1 MEGCVFQIPKIP
13 PWLIRFYAVFSY
25 TLRKYL
31 VPLGS
36 CPFRAPAD
44 ILDSDFHQFIK
55 TSEIFLGF
63 SKSFSSSKSGSDLVS
78 GGGGLIPAKSVRMLV
93 PRLICHQKV
102 GWNRPKVVDVVGS
115 IVEEGTRH
123 LAIEFVITLAE
134 AGERGPGMLL
144 DMRMIQHGI
153 LLRVGMRRLVRLVII
168 AFGKSVSI
176 DFVLRWEG
184 IQSLLVHWSGKRTMQ
199 DAALIALAQIAI
211 GCSKVMIKNLA
222 PVVNMVLVLFQ
233 DPHPRVRWEAINA
246 IGQLCTDLGRD
257 LQVQYHHRVLP
268 ALASAMEN
276 PRVQAHAASAI
287 LNFSEN
293 CAPDILTPYLDVI
306 GSNLLILLQN
316 GKQMVKEGALTALP
330 SVTDSSQE
338 LFQKYYDAVMPCLKA
353 ILLNATDNI
362 NHMLRAKS
370 MECIILVGIA
380 VRKEKLRDDAKQ
392 VMEIHRTLQRS
403 ELETDDPTI
412 SYMLQA
418 WARLSK
424 CLGRDFLPYMSVVMS
439 PFLQSAQLKPD
450 ATITSAG
457 SEDDIDQSD
466 DERFVFLFLESFR
479 FFALLLTYC
488 LCSQLIINIQHGSL
502 GKGETWVV
510 PASLSYQPV
519 KGDLIEANVVHDQ
532 LCSTACIILFD
543 VHNILAEA
551 VFLDLTC
558 LCFSGAFD
566 ILVPL
571 SLIGPHPLYHLF
583 AGIITESPG
592 QHYKL
597 EEVVSLEIKKK
608 NPKKLNH
615 IAGERFL
622 HDHQKC
628 IKSQN
633 FEIDRKLL
641 PKTLV
646 FDDDFSVLLSKPGI
660 VPASSPPKV
669 NSFSSLKPLE
679 YDEIP
684 KLPYEVQSPP

>member
-1 MEGCVFQIPKIP
+1 
-13 PWLIRFYAVFSY
+13 
-25 TLRKYL
+25 
-31 VPLGS
+31 
-36 CPFRAPAD
+36 
-44 ILDSDFHQFIK
+44 
-55 TSEIFLGF
+55 
-63 SKSFSSSKSGSDLVS
+63 
-78 GGGGLIPAKSVRMLV
+78 
-93 PRLICHQKV
+93 
-102 GWNRPKVVDVVGS
+102 
-115 IVEEGTRH
+115 
-123 LAIEFVITLAE
+123 
-134 AGERGPGMLL
+134 MLL

-184 IQSLLVHWSGKRTMQ
+184 IQSLLVHRKLSPLFLG
-199 DAALIALAQIAI
+199 ALEWQKNHA
-211 GCSKVMIKNLA
+211 GCSAYCTCANCNRLFKAYHVLVGCWSLENWLDSGYFIVNATVMCFHKSLFYLLVKVMIKNLA

-233 DPHPRVRWEAINA
+233 DPHPRVRWAAINA
-246 IGQLCTDLGRD
+246 IGQLYTDLGPD

-293 CAPDILTPYLDVI
+293 CAPDILTPYLDGI

-316 GKQMVKEGALTALP
+316 GKQMVQEGALTALP

-353 ILLNATDNI
+353 ILLNATDNS

-418 WARLSK
+418 WARLCK
-424 CLGRDFLPYMSVVMS
+424 CLGLDFLPYMSVDMS

-466 DERFVFLFLESFR
+466 DERERPGFLFFCLGVNDRYFR
-479 FFALLLTYC
+479 VGLKLFC
-488 LCSQLIINIQHGSL
+488 VVWQ
-502 GKGETWVV
+502 VV
-510 PASLSYQPV
+510 PASLSCQPV

-532 LCSTACIILFD
+532 LCSAACIILFD
-543 VHNILAEA
+543 VYNILAEA

-583 AGIITESPG
+583 AGIITV
-592 QHYKL
+592 L
-597 EEVVSLEIKKK
+597 E
-608 NPKKLNH
+608 
-615 IAGERFL
+615 
-622 HDHQKC
+622 
-628 IKSQN
+628 
-633 FEIDRKLL
+633 KLL

-660 VPASSPPKV
+660 VSASSPPKV